1 MTQNHS
7 CYLTVKQQQLL
18 SKVERKIDQL
28 SIDENEE
35 LINAPEAQRDAPIR
49 EEDTLIGSAKFKFS
63 TSLITFTYMGIKF
76 LYLSVA
82 VFQILLMNAYLS
94 TKTNEY
100 YGSEVFQRV
109 MSGTNEINDT
119 DSKIFPR
126 LNVL

>member
-1 MTQNHS
+1 MA
-7 CYLTVKQQQLL
+7 
-18 SKVERKIDQL
+18 KVERKIDQI

-35 LINAPEAQRDAPIR
+35 LINAQEAQKNASIL
-49 EEDTLIGSAKFKFS
+49 EEDTFIGSAQFKFS

-126 LNVL
+126 